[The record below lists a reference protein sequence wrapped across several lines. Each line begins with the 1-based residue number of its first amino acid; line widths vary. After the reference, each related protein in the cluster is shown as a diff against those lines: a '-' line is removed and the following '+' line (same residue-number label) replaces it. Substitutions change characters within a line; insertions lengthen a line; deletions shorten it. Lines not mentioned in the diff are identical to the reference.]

1 MNFSFRN
8 IVAVLFAFAV
18 ILSAC
23 GDKNAT
29 KGNGKVEYA
38 PAPEWI
44 NQRPSAS
51 GYYIGIGSC
60 SKTAQP
66 LDYQSIAKKNALNDL
81 ASEISVRVQGSTFLN
96 TLEVNKAFNEE
107 FISNINTTT
116 DEQIEDFEV
125 AGTWENATEYWVYY
139 RLNKAQFQAAK
150 RAKKE
155 QAMSAAYDYMSKAKD
170 AENKADV
177 VTAVDL
183 YLHGL
188 FAMKNYWNEVNEFQ
202 AETGK
207 VFIENEIYTSLQRLI
222 TGLRIDVGTS
232 KVVLAAENSYR
243 YNGNVRVTYNN
254 QPVKGIS
261 VNYSFPKNKYMKPVV
276 QITDELGQVGIIVSD
291 VTSTDKAPS
300 LSVKINTD
308 NMQPSDLD
316 KNLTAGIMK
325 NLKAE
330 SKNIPIEIL
339 YPSFSIVSE
348 EKMYGTIG
356 TGTVLASGMQAKLV
370 ERGMRIAP
378 AGKSD
383 YQVKIFS
390 NTTDGGTSQGFTVA
404 YLELT
409 VNVFNSQGEV
419 VYSESVNNIKGL
431 QLNKDAAGQD
441 AYKKGRSRIEEQMVS
456 SILEV
461 IF

>member
-1 MNFSFRN
+1 
-8 IVAVLFAFAV
+8 
-18 ILSAC
+18 
-23 GDKNAT
+23 
-29 KGNGKVEYA
+29 
-38 PAPEWI
+38 
-44 NQRPSAS
+44 
-51 GYYIGIGSC
+51 
-60 SKTAQP
+60 
-66 LDYQSIAKKNALNDL
+66 
-81 ASEISVRVQGSTFLN
+81 
-96 TLEVNKAFNEE
+96 
-107 FISNINTTT
+107 
-116 DEQIEDFEV
+116 
-125 AGTWENATEYWVYY
+125 
-139 RLNKAQFQAAK
+139 
-150 RAKKE
+150 
-155 QAMSAAYDYMSKAKD
+155 
-170 AENKADV
+170 
-177 VTAVDL
+177 
-183 YLHGL
+183 
-188 FAMKNYWNEVNEFQ
+188 MKNYWNEVNEFQ
-202 AETGK
+202 SETGK

-261 VNYSFPKNKYMKPVV
+261 VNYSFPKDKYMKPVV
-276 QITDELGQVGIIVSD
+276 QITDELGQVGMIVSD
-291 VTSTDKAPS
+291 VASTDKAPS

-308 NMQPSDLD
+308 NMQPADLD
-316 KNLTAGIMK
+316 KNLTSGIMK

-339 YPSFSIVSE
+339 FPSFSIVSE
-348 EKMYGTIG
+348 EKMYGAIG

-378 AGKSD
+378 VGKSD

-390 NTTDGGTSQGFTVA
+390 NTTDGGTSQGFTVV